1 MPDPTKFLR
10 EYTRSISANL
20 ARGDATE
27 HTHRPA
33 LKPVTSG
40 SPLRTT
46 LDGLGKW
53 AFIEISDPWDAK
65 NTMRDHMTHRSR
77 KTHISHYPEAL
88 P

>member
-10 EYTRSISANL
+10 EYTRAISANL

-40 SPLRTT
+40 FPLRTT
-46 LDGLGKW
+46 LDGLGEW

-65 NTMRDHMTHRSR
+65 NMMRDHMTHRSR
-77 KTHISHYPEAL
+77 KTHISHHPEAL